1 MCRVLGSCT
10 SFSPP
15 PPFSFML
22 PSPFSVF
29 EQVRLTSS
37 SLPLEIRLIDF
48 FRFYCQAFAFNT
60 DVVSIRAGLV
70 TKESKNWTTDSDVG
84 GMNEMSR
91 ERNRLCIEDPF
102 ERSYVS
108 PCGQPVSTRSPYVH
122 GQI

>member
-1 MCRVLGSCT
+1 
-10 SFSPP
+10 
-15 PPFSFML
+15 ML
-22 PSPFSVF
+22 TSPFSVF
-29 EQVRLTSS
+29 EQIQLTSFS
-37 SLPLEIRLIDF
+37 PPLEIRLIDF

-108 PCGQPVSTRSPYVH
+108 PSGQPVPTRSPCVRD
-122 GQI
+122 QI